1 VSAASLVSSRSLIN
15 VQQCASHAALC
26 QDVSGV
32 LAPRVGSRSGLLD
45 AIIVPASRPASYLQ
59 PAIDLAARLGILL
72 VVLCSKQTKDEQV
85 ADRVWSSPG
94 ARALVI
100 EIPEQ
105 WSHPNFPSQ
114 TSSRVFRA
122 ANANRQSDLSAKRN
136 IGLLLARLHG
146 WNKIIFLDDDITLSG
161 TDNLA
166 RFSSLVRPPIA
177 SFPVWVTP
185 CNLNMIHM
193 QGLSGLD
200 VRSLGTCWP
209 RACMP

>member
-15 VQQCASHAALC
+15 VQQRASHAALC

-32 LAPRVGSRSGLLD
+32 LA
-45 AIIVPASRPASYLQ
+45 
-59 PAIDLAARLGILL
+59 
-72 VVLCSKQTKDEQV
+72 
-85 ADRVWSSPG
+85 PG